1 MTSDPNDVDAWLN
14 EFAPEVDALNPP
26 AADAVV
32 RPDEFLQSVRAEV
45 QAPAESFSAPADTF
59 SAPASESWEPA
70 ASVLPDT
77 AAAPVAADPAGAAA
91 TTGLLGFDSEPED
104 LAWSE
109 DFERATG
116 GVPVVDGDAG
126 VGLEGEWS
134 DDEPKSRFSLFFE
147 WAPILIGAV
156 IVAALV
162 RTFVFQAFYI
172 PSGSMIPTLNED
184 DRVLVNKLS
193 YDFNDIGW
201 GDIVVFKRPA
211 NQPGEVPD
219 LIKRVMALPGDRIEF
234 FNGDV
239 YVNNVRVSET
249 YLNTQGA
256 TNPLLTSPG
265 SSIPGCIDATN
276 SACTVPEGFVF
287 VMGDNRGAS
296 TDSRRFGPIPTD
308 DIVGRAMVRVWPLGE
323 IALF

>member
-14 EFAPEVDALNPP
+14 EFAPEVDALGSPSP
-26 AADAVV
+26 TEPVAAPSDPFLDA
-32 RPDEFLQSVRAEV
+32 VRAE
-45 QAPAESFSAPADTF
+45 APAPSVDSVPGATQTF
-59 SAPASESWEPA
+59 SSPAPASYES
-70 ASVLPDT
+70 S
-77 AAAPVAADPAGAAA
+77 AAAAGGAGGGLIPPAGGIA
-91 TTGLLGFDSEPED
+91 TSTFDVDPDED
-104 LAWSE
+104 AAWSE

-116 GVPVVDGDAG
+116 GVPVVNADGQDPD
-126 VGLEGEWS
+126 GLEGEWS
-134 DDEPKSRFSLFFE
+134 EDESGSRFDVIFE

-172 PSGSMIPTLNED
+172 PSPSMTPTLEID

-193 YDFNDIGW
+193 YDFNDVGW

-211 NQPGEVPD
+211 NLPGDVED

-239 YVNNVRVSET
+239 YVNNIRVQET
-249 YLNTQGA
+249 YVAVQGV
-256 TNPLLTSPG
+256 TDSLTG
-265 SSIPGCIDATN
+265 SESIPGCVDATS

-287 VMGDNRGAS
+287 VLGDNRNGS
-296 TDSRRFGPIPTD
+296 QDSRVFGPVPID
-308 DIVGRAMVRVWPLGE
+308 DIVGRAMVRVWPLTE
-323 IALF
+323 LSLF